1 MPTPGP
7 LIVISGPSGSGKSK
21 LIQLLLERT
30 RLPLR
35 LSVSVTTRPPRPG
48 EIDGKHYR
56 FWTKERFREKVAAGG
71 FLEWAE
77 VFGNGYGTP
86 IEEVEPYRR
95 TGQGVI
101 LDIDVQGWEQVRCR
115 CPDARSIFVR
125 ASTPEVNEQRLR
137 ARGTENEETLQRRLA
152 GARRELAC
160 ADRYEFEVVNDDLD
174 AALKQLEEIT
184 ASLFEGTDHAG

>member
-30 RLPLR
+30 KLPLR

-48 EIDGKHYR
+48 EVEGVHYR
-56 FWTKERFREKVAAGG
+56 FWSMERFRKEVADGG

-86 IEEVEPYRR
+86 VAEVEPYRR
-95 TGQGVI
+95 QGLGVV
-101 LDIDVQGWEQVRCR
+101 LDIDVQGWEQVRRR
-115 CPDARSIFVR
+115 CPDARSIFIR

-137 ARGTENEETLQRRLA
+137 ARGTESEEALRQRLA
-152 GARRELAC
+152 GALRELAC
-160 ADRYEFEVVNDDLD
+160 ADRYEFQVVNDDLD
-174 AALKQLEEIT
+174 VALRRLEDIT
-184 ASLFEGTDHAG
+184 ATLFERNDHAG